1 MVVRFPQI
9 QPVPLERRPKPFSH
23 PDWVY
28 EVKHDGFRA
37 LAYVQRGR
45 VRLVSRNGHEF
56 SSFAELAD
64 GMARELTRAE
74 AVIDGELAC
83 LDKNGCSQFNAL
95 FFRRGTPRFC
105 AFDLLWLDGRDL
117 RELPLVERK
126 RVLRRIVP
134 KRPDYL
140 LYVDYV
146 EGEGEHLFKLVCE
159 RDLEGIVAKHR
170 HSRYTVEDGN
180 PAWMKIRNPRYSQMV
195 GRDDLF
201 ERRYEADGA
210 PEIGWDTCD
219 QACAAAK
226 R

>member
-1 MVVRFPQI
+1 MAIVEQHYTESEMLPVF
-9 QPVPLERRPKPFSH
+9 QPLPLVRRPKPFSH

-95 FFRRGTPRFC
+95 FFRRGTHRFC
-105 AFDLLWLDGRDL
+105 AFDILWLNDRDF
-117 RELPLVERK
+117 RELPLIGRK
-126 RVLRRIVP
+126 GALRRVVP
-134 KRPDYL
+134 KDSDYL
-140 LYVDYV
+140 LYVDYI
-146 EGEGEHLFKLVCE
+146 EANGERLFELACE
-159 RDLEGIVAKHR
+159 RDLEGIVAKHQ

-180 PAWMKIRNPRYSQMV
+180 LAWLKIRNGRYSQMV
-195 GRDDLF
+195 GRDELF
-201 ERRYEADGA
+201 ERRYEAQGA
-210 PEIGWDTCD
+210 PEIG
-219 QACAAAK
+219 
-226 R
+226 